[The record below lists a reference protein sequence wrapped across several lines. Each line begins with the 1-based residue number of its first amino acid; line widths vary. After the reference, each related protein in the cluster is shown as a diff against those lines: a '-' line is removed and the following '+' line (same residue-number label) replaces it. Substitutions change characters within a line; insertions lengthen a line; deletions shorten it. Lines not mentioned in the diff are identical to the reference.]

1 MANTAADIQKL
12 YIAYFNRPADP
23 LGLAYWVASNSSLK
37 DIAQSFSVQ
46 PEYAAT
52 YANLTTAQTV
62 NTIYK
67 NLFGHEADPAGL
79 TYW

>member
-1 MANTAADIQKL
+1 DIQKL

-23 LGLAYWVASNSSLK
+23 LGLAYWTASSLSLK

-46 PEYAAT
+46 KEYADT